1 MSVPPVE
8 QGMAFTI
15 PVITEAA
22 CSTIKQKLLFHQKI
36 KKVLIKP

>member
-22 CSTIKQKLLFHQKI
+22 CSTVKQKLLGISPKNQKSI
-36 KKVLIKP
+36 N